1 MNAFSYA
8 FSPPGRQLD
17 HAMQRLP
24 ALAPRLD
31 LSCSDLLLSLL
42 PSYKAAPAPKSLM
55 APVQLE
61 EAGILKR
68 ELAT

>member
-17 HAMQRLP
+17 HAMLRLP
-24 ALAPRLD
+24 TLAPRLT
-31 LSCSDLLLSLL
+31 SCSDLLLSLL

-55 APVQLE
+55 APVQLQ